1 VIARWSQN
9 TRRSARVA
17 LNRTTKGGY
26 RWHWATPDE
35 IGDMAD
41 DLVTEHQQMWEGRGI
56 TPAHAEPRF
65 VRFVRTVCERM
76 ARSDAAALVR
86 IEAPDGADAPMRLCA
101 LMFIGHEYVGGW
113 LSAYNDVAHRR
124 LAIAVLESLLAVDV
138 ANRKRLGT
146 MSMLRGLEAGK
157 VPLHDRVKPNHRV
170 LLAGSGAGAIVTW
183 LRQLAP
189 VAAVARL
196 KEWEQHSET
205 GQRVTGR
212 LRGVR
217 ERFRR

>member
-1 VIARWSQN
+1 
-9 TRRSARVA
+9 
-17 LNRTTKGGY
+17 
-26 RWHWATPDE
+26 
-35 IGDMAD
+35 
-41 DLVTEHQQMWEGRGI
+41 
-56 TPAHAEPRF
+56 
-65 VRFVRTVCERM
+65 
-76 ARSDAAALVR
+76 
-86 IEAPDGADAPMRLCA
+86 
-101 LMFIGHEYVGGW
+101 
-113 LSAYNDVAHRR
+113 
-124 LAIAVLESLLAVDV
+124 
-138 ANRKRLGT
+138 
-146 MSMLRGLEAGK
+146 
-157 VPLHDRVKPNHRV
+157 LHDRVKPNHRV